1 MNAASTPE
9 FKKILREI
17 YHSGQPRTSGEALE
31 MAWAEYRQKHGGAV
45 TVQQRRY
52 AQRKSFENPGY
63 WNKFKGTYTTI
74 HRKIAGA
81 PFLAGDKVKILEVG
95 GSIKEPRF
103 NIINDKGQGWAYA
116 FDLDLPERFGAN
128 PRKKKA
134 KGTCKTCGGIMSGS
148 VCLHC
153 LKSNPIPLFSS
164 KHEAETFRDIFN
176 GAHAETFPYSNVQ
189 LSTLGGE
196 ARPSLIFTVSFD
208 PKSTWHNG
216 ILENSRYLKAH
227 LGHDG
232 TFEMISGNRVERI
245 RKSKVKTPL
254 EVAAKIGRAGKAQ
267 SNPKGFKIH
276 PGYKGKVGELRTEFA
291 YKRYLVKF
299 NAIHSIYNISR
310 GGTHIG
316 TAGTETQARAI
327 IDQIADPNEN
337 PIAIYNPPGAKP
349 LPMAVIEIRYKRTG
363 GKHSGKFFRHHF
375 KVRPKVFG
383 LPDGSII
390 IQGSQRLWG
399 TV

>member
-1 MNAASTPE
+1 MN
-9 FKKILREI
+9 K
-17 YHSGQPRTSGEALE
+17 
-31 MAWAEYRQKHGGAV
+31 
-45 TVQQRRY
+45 
-52 AQRKSFENPGY
+52 NPGY
-63 WNKFKGTYTTI
+63 WNKFKGTYATI

-116 FDLDLPERFGAN
+116 FDLDLPGRFAGN
-128 PRKKKA
+128 PKKKQP
-134 KGTCKTCGGIMSGS
+134 KYTTCKHCGATRSVTASG
-148 VCLHC
+148 VCLSC
-153 LKSNPIPLFSS
+153 IKQNPFPLFSS
-164 KHEAETFRDIFN
+164 KREAETFRDIFN
-176 GAHAETFPYSNVQ
+176 GAYAETFPYSNVQ

-196 ARPSLIFTVSFD
+196 ARPSLIFTISFD

-216 ILENSRYLKAH
+216 ILENSKYLKAH
-227 LGHDG
+227 LGYDG
-232 TFEMISGNRVERI
+232 IFEMISGNRVERI

-291 YKRYLVKF
+291 YKHYLVKF

-337 PIAIYNPPGAKP
+337 PIAVYNPPTGKL
-349 LPMAVIEIRYKRTG
+349 LPMAVIEIKYRRTG
-363 GKHSGKFFRHHF
+363 GEHAGDFFKHHF
-375 KVRPKVFG
+375 KVRPKVYG
-383 LPDGSII
+383 LPDGSILI
-390 IQGSQRLWG
+390 KGSDRLWG